1 MTGKMRIQ
9 RDSKDFMSGGR
20 STAVGLGTFDGLHI
34 GHRKLID
41 TLLEEARA
49 RGLEPMVYT
58 FTGEPDDILRKGCH
72 THVLTDFES
81 KARLLESA
89 GVGTLCVDEF
99 TPEYARTE
107 AETFVSD
114 ILVGRLGMKLAV
126 CGFNYTFGRYR
137 KGDVAMLE
145 SLKHRF
151 GFDLIVIPPVE
162 AEGEIV
168 SSTLIRKTVST
179 GDVEKAARLLGRP
192 FELTGTVV
200 AGRRVGRSIGI
211 PTANLEPEP
220 CMAVPARGVYCT
232 RTLAGGKTFDS
243 VTNIGFRPTFET
255 SEGGDRV
262 GMVVETHLLDG
273 GPDLYGKEIR
283 VRFLK
288 RLRAER
294 KFADTGRLI
303 EQINADIAAARAYFA
318 EPASLD

>member
-1 MTGKMRIQ
+1 MGGNLLIQ
-9 RDSKDFMSGGR
+9 RDSKGFRRGDR
-20 STAVGLGTFDGLHI
+20 PAAVGLGTFDGLHI
-34 GHRKLID
+34 GHRRLIGV
-41 TLLEEARA
+41 LLEEARA
-49 RGLEPMVYT
+49 RGLAPLVYT

-72 THVLTDFES
+72 THVLTDFDA
-81 KARLLESA
+81 KARLLEEA
-89 GVGTLCVDEF
+89 GVETLCVDEF
-99 TPEYARTE
+99 TPDYARTE
-107 AETFVSD
+107 AEAFVSD

-137 KGDVAMLE
+137 KGDVAMLA
-145 SLKHRF
+145 SLKERY

-168 SSTLIRKTVST
+168 SSTLIRRTVAA

-192 FELTGTVV
+192 FELVGAVV

-232 RTLAGGKTFDS
+232 RTLVGGKGYDS
-243 VTNIGFRPTFET
+243 VTNVGFRPTFDT
-255 SEGGDRV
+255 AKDGNVR
-262 GMVVETHLLDG
+262 MVVETHLLDG
-273 GPDLYGKEIR
+273 GPDLYGREIR

-294 KFADTGRLI
+294 RFSDTGRLVA
-303 EQINADIAAARAYFA
+303 QIGADIEAARVYFA
-318 EPASLD
+318 GSPSLD